1 MNTSTRLWP
10 PLILAV
16 GFVVLYLITASPDVQ
31 AGDAAE
37 FQLVAVT
44 AGVPHP
50 TTYPLY
56 VVLTH
61 LMTWIPLGNP
71 AWLVTAFS
79 ALAGG
84 VSVGLIWHW
93 LVALGQRPSI
103 ATIGT
108 IAFGV
113 TPGLWNAATIAE
125 VYTLLILLMLG
136 LAIALHRMIKTPTT
150 STLAP
155 VVLLT
160 TLGGFHHGL
169 FVLTIAPIALI
180 ISFWVWHT
188 KLRSVAWH
196 WVILAMLAGLLP
208 LTYPFVQFA
217 RFGPFDGTDYGLP
230 THYFWGAP
238 QHWRDV
244 VDLMTGGAVRRELFA
259 LPDLPA
265 FIQMSV
271 ALIRRMGFEFGPIG
285 LILIGI
291 GALAMVQT
299 HRHLFGLTLA
309 VVVPTTAYVLSIG
322 PGIID
327 WPAFT
332 IPLLIPFTLYLAWG
346 CDWIVTRINT
356 LYRLPTWRTT
366 FITLGLLLVTLV
378 WGYLRY
384 PVSAKQHL
392 TLYRDF
398 ASAVHQTLPADAVV
412 ITHWEQGM
420 TLQYLRY
427 AEGQRPDVWID
438 VVEPGDDPWLDRA
451 QRRYSGRTVFLIG
464 GPASVANLPVTL
476 LIDQPYADLYRLD
489 VSAP

>member
-1 MNTSTRLWP
+1 MNTPTRLWP
-10 PLILAV
+10 PLILAL
-16 GFVVLYLITASPDVQ
+16 GFAVLYMITASPDVQ
-31 AGDAAE
+31 AGDSAE
-37 FQLVAVT
+37 FQLAAVT

-56 VVLTH
+56 VILTH
-61 LMTWIPLGNP
+61 AMTWFPLGNP
-71 AWLVTAFS
+71 AWRVTAFS

-84 VSVGLIWHW
+84 LSVGLMWHW
-93 LVALGQRPSI
+93 LVTLGQRPTI

-113 TPGLWNAATIAE
+113 APGIWNAATIAE
-125 VYTLLILLMLG
+125 VYTLLVLLMLG
-136 LAIALHRMIKTPTT
+136 LAVALHQMIIAPST
-150 STLAP
+150 STLAW
-155 VVLLT
+155 VVFVT

-169 FVLTIAPIALI
+169 FVLTAAPIALMTCI
-180 ISFWVWHT
+180 WIWRT
-188 KLRSVAWH
+188 KLQSAKWQ
-196 WVILAMLAGLLP
+196 WIMLAILAGLIP
-208 LTYPFVQFA
+208 LAYPFVQFA
-217 RFGPFDGTDYGLP
+217 RFGPFDGNDYGLP

-238 QHWRDV
+238 HHWRDV
-244 VDLMTGGAVRRELFA
+244 IDLMTGGAVRRELFA
-259 LPDLPA
+259 VPDLTA
-265 FIQMSV
+265 LVQMSI

-291 GALAMVQT
+291 GAIAMIQT
-299 HRHLFGLTLA
+299 NRRLFGLTLG
-309 VVVPTTAYVLSIG
+309 VVVPTTAYVLAIG
-322 PGIID
+322 PNIID

-332 IPLLIPFTLYLAWG
+332 IPLLLPLTLYLTWG
-346 CDWIVTRINT
+346 CNWVVTRIDRFK
-356 LYRLPTWRTT
+356 RLPIWRTALV
-366 FITLGLLLVTLV
+366 TLGLLVITLT

-392 TLYRDF
+392 TLYREF
-398 ASAVHQTLPADAVV
+398 ARAVHQTLPPDAVV

-438 VVEPGDDPWLDRA
+438 VVEPGDDPWLARA
-451 QRRYSGRTVFLIG
+451 QRRYPGRAVFLIG

-489 VSAP
+489 VSVP